1 MIIRIVNLII
11 ILISIFNCSSPTF
24 NEPDTSRI
32 PLNKKWKLS
41 SPDGKAIVELI
52 NTNLSPNL
60 PFFSNTESLYY
71 KVVYNEQTI
80 VEWSPLGIDYE
91 NINFYSDLELVSIT
105 EKIDHDKYNLAHG
118 KKSNVDEE
126 YKEYVLRFKNKSQ
139 KIIDLLFRLQNNGL
153 GFRYRIPTQDGIS
166 AKGKIIKEYSGFRFP
181 KNSDIWQQEYQEA
194 SKVSPAY
201 EYYFRKGKTGDDH
214 SGKASIRSIFQPLVG
229 FTGLV
234 IFGSDGWAF
243 PALIE
248 TPNKQFVLLTEAGLN
263 SQYVATHLDVDSKTG
278 LYTISFPAQKE
289 GQGIG
294 DIIPTA
300 SLPFQSTWKILG
312 YGDLK
317 SITESTIVTDFSEPL
332 DPIFNNQIPGWIR
345 SGKSTWDWWSYLET
359 GDLERQKKYA
369 DSAGDFG
376 WEYVLVDANWSKWNN
391 GDPESQIKELVSY
404 AGEKNVSV
412 ILWYNSGGATNSVKE
427 EPRDRLFEKESRK
440 KEFAKLK
447 EWGIKGIK
455 IDFWQSDKQMMIQKY
470 LDVLRDAAEYNLLI
484 NFHGATMPRGW
495 ERQFPNLMTVEAVK
509 GAEWYRFPVFSGPS
523 SKDNVFYTYTRNVV
537 GPMDYTPVIFEAAY
551 DQQNIGYAHS
561 LALSVIFESA
571 IQHFADNADDKNS
584 GYKKIFSTFP
594 FVKQFMKDVP
604 ASWDETK
611 FIEGHP
617 DSHIVLARRKGTKWY
632 IAGISSSNKK
642 LKISIQIS
650 LLGQEKY
657 IGNLITE
664 DKKGNKLKS
673 IQQEFNRDNNFEIE
687 ILPHGGFVMDLGN

>member
-1 MIIRIVNLII
+1 MFPK
-11 ILISIFNCSSPTF
+11 IFNIFFIFLFIFQCSSPIF
-24 NEPDTSRI
+24 NEPDTSGI
-32 PLNKKWKLS
+32 SKNKKWTLN
-41 SPDGKAIVELI
+41 SPDGKGMVEII
-52 NTNLSPNL
+52 NTNLSSSL
-60 PFFSNTESLYY
+60 PFFNNTESLYY
-71 KVVYNEQTI
+71 KVSYEGKTL

-91 NINFYSDLELVSIT
+91 NINFYSDLELVGIT
-105 EKIDHDKYNLAHG
+105 ERIDHDKYNLAHG
-118 KKSNVDEE
+118 KKSIVDEQF
-126 YKEYVLRFKNKSQ
+126 KEFILRFKNKSQ
-139 KIIDLLFRLQNNGL
+139 KIIELLFRLQNNGV
-153 GFRYRIPTQDGIS
+153 GFRYRIPAQEGIS

-201 EYYFRKGKTGDDH
+201 EYYFTKGKTGDDH

-248 TPNKQFVLLTEAGLN
+248 TPSKQYVLLTEAGLN
-263 SQYVATHLDVDSKTG
+263 SQYVATHMDVDSKTG
-278 LYTISFPAQKE
+278 LYTIAFPAQKE

-294 DIIPTA
+294 EVIPTA
-300 SLPFQSTWKILG
+300 SLPFLSTWKIIG

-332 DPIFNNQIPGWIR
+332 DPIFNNQIPSWII

-369 DSAGDFG
+369 DSASDFG
-376 WEYVLVDANWSKWNN
+376 WEYVLVDANWNKWNN
-391 GDPESQIKELVSY
+391 GDSESQIKELVKY

-412 ILWYNSGGATNSVKE
+412 ILWYNSGGSTNLVME

-455 IDFWQSDKQMMIQKY
+455 IDFWQSDKQMMVQKY
-470 LDVLRDAAEYNLLI
+470 LDVLRDAALFNLLI

-523 SKDNVFYTYTRNVV
+523 SRDNVYYFFTRNNV
-537 GPMDYTPVIFEAAY
+537 GPMDYTPVVFETAY
-551 DQQNIGYAHS
+551 DQQKIGYAHS
-561 LALSVIFESA
+561 LALTVIFESA
-571 IQHFADNADDKNS
+571 IQHFADNADDEKN
-584 GYKKIFSTFP
+584 GYKKIFNIYP
-594 FVKQFMKDVP
+594 FVKQFMKEVP
-604 ASWDETK
+604 TSWDETK
-611 FIEGHP
+611 YLEGHP
-617 DSHIVLARRKGTKWY
+617 DSHIVIARRKGTKWY

-642 LKISIQIS
+642 LKISFPLTFI
-650 LLGQEKY
+650 GQEKY
-657 IGNLITE
+657 TVNLITE
-664 DKKGNKLKS
+664 DEKGNKLKS
-673 IQQEFNRDNNFEIE
+673 IQQEFTKDSITEIE
-687 ILPHGGFVMDLGN
+687 ILPHGGFVMDLSL